1 MWDEIIIGSG
11 PEAVTSINMHLAD
24 VKVSISQNS
33 FSYWISSC
41 FLGVSM
47 KIYKNTEEGKK
58 LTQIMKERHLVAS
71 RKTIDNFLDQ
81 IVLKH
86 LKKSQLLGYIK
97 RSNEE
102 HFKNG
107 RESAQEEM
115 RQALG
120 I

>member
-1 MWDEIIIGSG
+1 MWDKIIIGSG

-24 VKVSISQNS
+24 VKASISQNS
-33 FSYWISSC
+33 LSYWISSC

-47 KIYKNTEEGKK
+47 TIYKNTVEGKR
-58 LTQIMKERHLVAS
+58 LTNIIKERDKVAS
-71 RKTIDNFLDQ
+71 RATIDNFLDQ
-81 IVLKH
+81 IVLNH

-97 RSNEE
+97 RSNKE
-102 HFKNG
+102 HFENG
-107 RESAQEEM
+107 KESAREEM